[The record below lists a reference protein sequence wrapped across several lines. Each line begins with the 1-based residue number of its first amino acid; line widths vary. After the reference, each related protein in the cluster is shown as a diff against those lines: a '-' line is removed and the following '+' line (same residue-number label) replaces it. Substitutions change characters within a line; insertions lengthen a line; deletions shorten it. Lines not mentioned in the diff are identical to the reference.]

1 LIFAISQKAAQLSKI
16 NIKPEEIECKVEYL
30 DDTDFGV
37 NCNIQRLGDI
47 DDISADQIIERALL
61 GMAERNKKI
70 QEMKEF
76 ECINAYRESEV
87 PIFTGKLNF
96 LASKLTDKDVS
107 KRFTRIIELR
117 GLPDL
122 SGAIENGSISLATL
136 LEIRDSAEWHEFRK
150 LMASE
155 SLDVEELESAIT
167 SLSSKIRRWWD
178 TDTAKVVRV
187 LTVTAL
193 SGVLDQLKP
202 GTGILLAAAHG
213 ITEKLG
219 VIDKYVIQ
227 GIFPK
232 SGAITFIDE
241 KLPSIYEKREE
252 S

>member
-1 LIFAISQKAAQLSKI
+1 
-16 NIKPEEIECKVEYL
+16 
-30 DDTDFGV
+30 
-37 NCNIQRLGDI
+37 
-47 DDISADQIIERALL
+47 
-61 GMAERNKKI
+61 MARRNTKI
-70 QEMKEF
+70 QEMREF

-87 PIFTGKLNF
+87 PVFTGKLNF

-107 KRFTRIIELR
+107 ERFTRIIKLR

-122 SGAIENGSISLATL
+122 SGAIENGSISLTAL
-136 LEIRDSAEWHEFRK
+136 LKIRDSAEWHEFRK
-150 LMASE
+150 LMASKGLE
-155 SLDVEELESAIT
+155 VKELESAIG

-178 TDTAKVVRV
+178 TDTAKVFRV
-187 LTVTAL
+187 LTVTGL

-219 VIDKYVIQ
+219 VLDKYVIQ
-227 GIFPK
+227 GVFPK
-232 SGAITFIDE
+232 RGAIIFIDE